1 MKVLDCMAILAAVFV
16 GRAGE
21 LPVVLI
27 FMAIQASR
35 ELNLVLGVF
44 AGGNVALIAFY
55 RRVLPLRGYFD
66 VA

>member
-1 MKVLDCMAILAAVFV
+1 MAILAAVFV

-44 AGGNVALIAFY
+44 AGGMWHLSHSTAACF
-55 RRVLPLRGYFD
+55 PSRGYFD